1 MYDYHSISLSSF
13 EMLALNVLLLSL
25 IMLALYKGE
34 SRLDSDS
41 PWAMLSLLAV
51 FGISSRILLD
61 PLPNIQPVTML
72 VLVVGIYF
80 GGWRAIALAG
90 VIAWTSNAIAL
101 GHGPWTLFQALG
113 WGAVG
118 LLGASLSGF
127 LREGDRLMVG
137 RLAFVSHTARCQHL
151 DDHPLPNQRP
161 RLRSLSRSWQRCI
174 CGLDGSPIG

>member
-51 FGISSRILLD
+51 FGISGRILLD

-80 GGWRAIALAG
+80 L
-90 VIAWTSNAIAL
+90 
-101 GHGPWTLFQALG
+101 
-113 WGAVG
+113 
-118 LLGASLSGF
+118 SLI
-127 LREGDRLMVG
+127 
-137 RLAFVSHTARCQHL
+137 H
-151 DDHPLPNQRP
+151 
-161 RLRSLSRSWQRCI
+161 I
-174 CGLDGSPIG
+174 